1 MIIRSSSG
9 VRPQHLSDTGYSKVA
24 SRLLAGT
31 RDGCNKITVR
41 MLTLQPGGH
50 IPREAARGE
59 RVIFVLE
66 GSGEYVAA
74 DGFAHEMKPGDVAA
88 VPAWEVFHMQNRSS
102 SDLVLLIS
110 SGPNQ

>member
-1 MIIRSSSG
+1 MIIRSSTE
-9 VRPQHLSDTGYSKVA
+9 VRPQHLADTGYSKVA

-31 RDGCNKITVR
+31 RDGCNKLTFR

-59 RVIFVLE
+59 RVLYVLS
-66 GSGEYVAA
+66 GAGEYVDA
-74 DGFAHEMKPGDVAA
+74 DGFAHEMGVGDVAA

-102 SDLVLLIS
+102 TDLVLLLAA
-110 SGPNQ
+110 GPNQ

>member
-1 MIIRSSSG
+1 MIIRSSSE

-31 RDGCNKITVR
+31 RDGCNKLTVR
-41 MLTLQPGGH
+41 LLTLQPGGH

-59 RVIFVLE
+59 RVFYVMS
-66 GSGEYVAA
+66 GTGEYVDA
-74 DGFAHEMKPGDVAA
+74 DGFAHEMYAGDVAV

-102 SDLVLLIS
+102 SDLVLLLA